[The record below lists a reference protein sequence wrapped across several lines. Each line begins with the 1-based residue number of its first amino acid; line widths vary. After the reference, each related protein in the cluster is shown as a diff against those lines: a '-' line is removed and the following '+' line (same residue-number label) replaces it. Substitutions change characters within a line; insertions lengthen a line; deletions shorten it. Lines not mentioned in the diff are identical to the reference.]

1 MADLL
6 FWFLVSQT
14 IAGLPDMPPGTEV
27 RLLSS
32 DLFEVYA
39 MATVENNQLILEGNL
54 QPGEELR
61 ILILQPDAT
70 AKQTVEAVGSQA
82 LFGQISPE
90 GDDILVKFD
99 ELEGPLSFGKWLL
112 EERGIVLHLISL
124 EGY

>member
-32 DLFEVYA
+32 DLFAVYA
-39 MATVENNQLILEGNL
+39 TAQIENNQLILEGQLTPNTDI
-54 QPGEELR
+54 R
-61 ILILQPDAT
+61 ILILQPDVT
-70 AKQTVEAVGSQA
+70 ASETVEALGSQA
-82 LFGQISPE
+82 LFARISPE
-90 GDDILVKFD
+90 GDDILVQFE

-112 EERGIVLHLISL
+112 EERGIMLRMIPLG
-124 EGY
+124 GY

>member
-32 DLFEVYA
+32 DLFAVYA
-39 MATVENNQLILEGNL
+39 TAQIDDNQLILEGQLTPNTDI
-54 QPGEELR
+54 R
-61 ILILQPDAT
+61 ILILQPDVT
-70 AKQTVEAVGSQA
+70 ASETVEALGSQA
-82 LFGQISPE
+82 LFARISPE
-90 GDDILVKFD
+90 GDDILVQFE

-112 EERGIVLHLISL
+112 EERGIMLRMIPL
-124 EGY
+124 GGQ